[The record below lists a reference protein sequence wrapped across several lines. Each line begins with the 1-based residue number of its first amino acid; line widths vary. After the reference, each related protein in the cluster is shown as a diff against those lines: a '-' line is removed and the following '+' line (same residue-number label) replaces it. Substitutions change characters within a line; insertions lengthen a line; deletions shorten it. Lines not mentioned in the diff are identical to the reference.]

1 MLRSFFSFTFF
12 VPFVSEF
19 FLLCDFQFYCSLS
32 QAVGTK
38 ADDGESDHKP
48 AERKVVKEPSGPI
61 TGDLMAEIARGKQLR
76 SAQEARPAEL
86 PPQPQ
91 GGLAG
96 ALNAALEANRK
107 VLGGAVDNDDD
118 DGSDWD

>member
-1 MLRSFFSFTFF
+1 LVLVLVF
-12 VPFVSEF
+12 VFV
-19 FLLCDFQFYCSLS
+19 FLLACSTSVSHFVGHKAEGSDCDSHRP
-32 QAVGTK
+32 AEAK
-38 ADDGESDHKP
+38 KP
-48 AERKVVKEPSGPI
+48 AAQPSGPI
-61 TGDLMAEIARGKQLR
+61 TGDLMAEIARGRQLR
-76 SAQEARPAEL
+76 SAQDAAPRSEL

-107 VLGGAVDNDDD
+107 VLGGAVDNDDE